1 MIGVAILET
10 DPMVRSILEGHMAKI
25 DGFELIGSADSLKA
39 AKKLY
44 ATGKVQLVLGEVHFQ
59 DGELLDWVGQ
69 LRSQKKPLDF
79 IVVTGDVSYATLRMT
94 LQLGV
99 IDYLLKPFTYARFRE
114 SMLRYRILQERL
126 APDLALSQTVLDE
139 FFFAEEVVRRVSGD
153 RGDKNFSKHTYDM
166 IYAYAREHSDTSFT
180 ATEIAE
186 NMGVSRIT
194 ARRYLELME
203 KEKVLD
209 VELQYGKVGRPKNR
223 YRYKGTE

>member
-25 DGFELIGSADSLKA
+25 DGFELAGCADSLKA

-44 ATGKVQLVLGEVHFQ
+44 AAGNVQLVLGEVHFQ
-59 DGELLDWVGQ
+59 DGEVLDWLIQ
-69 LRSQKKPLDF
+69 LRGQKKPVDF
-79 IVVTGDVSYATLRMT
+79 IVVTGDASYATFRTAM
-94 LQLGV
+94 QSGV

-114 SMLRYRILQERL
+114 SLLRYRILQEQL
-126 APDLALSQTVLDE
+126 APDEVLTQAVLDE
-139 FFFAEEVVRRVSGD
+139 FFFAEEVARRASGE
-153 RGDKNFSKHTYDM
+153 RGEKNFSKHTYDM
-166 IYAYAREHSDTSFT
+166 IYSYAREHSDTSFT